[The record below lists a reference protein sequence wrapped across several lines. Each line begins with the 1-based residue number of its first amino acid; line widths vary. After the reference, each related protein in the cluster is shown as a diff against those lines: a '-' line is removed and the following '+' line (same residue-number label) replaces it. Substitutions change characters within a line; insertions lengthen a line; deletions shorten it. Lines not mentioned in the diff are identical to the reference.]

1 VLYNIRRFNDMRSK
15 EGFKKDANAY
25 NGKKS
30 QKQYNIESEPLRTEV
45 LPKTLQVYDVEIVRP
60 NNQSEGISVKIS
72 RRE

>member
-1 VLYNIRRFNDMRSK
+1 MRSK

-45 LPKTLQVYDVEIVRP
+45 LPKIEVYDIEIVRP
-60 NNQSEGISVKIS
+60 ETINPEGISVKVS

>member
-1 VLYNIRRFNDMRSK
+1 MRSK
-15 EGFKKDANAY
+15 EGFKKDANLY

-45 LPKTLQVYDVEIVRP
+45 LPKTLQVYDVEIIRPETISSKGSVVR
-60 NNQSEGISVKIS
+60 IV